1 MNVITIGGAT
11 QDIFLTCQSN
21 DQLTITENNY
31 LSRYLIFN
39 PQNKTEAS
47 KINFLTGGGATNS
60 AATFKKMNFD
70 VSCFCSVADDF
81 AGSFIKQ
88 ELKDLSIST
97 DLIIT
102 TNKNTTGTSVIINNP
117 DGDRILITYRG
128 ANNELTNTKELQQ
141 KLPSTDIVYITSI
154 SEAFFD
160 HLSPIAEAAKKNKTL
175 VSLNPGK
182 NQLTASALP
191 ELKKALLSTTILI
204 MNFTE
209 AKLLTTALIT
219 SDNQYKNSLS
229 TSMQHIACAT
239 TMSDE
244 EPYLIDHPIPH
255 ENLFFNIR
263 SFFKEVLKLGPS
275 IIVIT
280 NGCNGVYV
288 ATHSTIYF
296 HPSMKVPVVN
306 TVGAG
311 DSFGATFVGIYGLT
325 QNIERALKHGIVN
338 SASVLQDIGA
348 KKGLLS
354 QEEQISL
361 VESLNTALLQQ
372 FPL

>member
-47 KINFLTGGGATNS
+47 EINYLTGGGATNS
-60 AATFKKMNFD
+60 AAAFKKMNFD
-70 VSCFCSVADDF
+70 VSCLCSLAEDF
-81 AGSFIKQ
+81 AGSIIKQ
-88 ELKDLSIST
+88 ELTDLKIAT

-102 TNKNTTGTSVIINNP
+102 TDKNTTGTSVIINNP

-128 ANNELTNTKELQQ
+128 ANNELTITKELQQ
-141 KLPSTDIVYITSI
+141 KLSSTDILYITALN
-154 SEAFFD
+154 EAFFD
-160 HLSPIAEAAKKNKTL
+160 HISQLAQQAKDYKSLIA
-175 VSLNPGK
+175 LNPGK
-182 NQLTASALP
+182 NQLTVASIAT
-191 ELKKALLSTTILI
+191 LKETFLSTDILI
-204 MNFTE
+204 MNFAE

-219 SDNQYKNSLS
+219 SDNKYKNKLS
-229 TSMQHIACAT
+229 SSTQHIACAT
-239 TMSDE
+239 NMSDE
-244 EPYLIDHPIPH
+244 EPYLIDNPIPH
-255 ENLFFNIR
+255 ENLFFNVR

-288 ATHSTIYF
+288 ANPSTIYF
-296 HPSMKVPVVN
+296 HPSMKVPVIN

-311 DSFGATFVGIYGLT
+311 DSFGATFVGTYALT
-325 QNIERALKHGIVN
+325 KNIELALKHGIVN

-354 QEEQISL
+354 QEEQSAL
-361 VESLNTALLQQ
+361 VTSLNTSLLQQ
-372 FPL
+372 FSL

>member
-1 MNVITIGGAT
+1 MNVVTIGGAT

-47 KINFLTGGGATNS
+47 AINFLTGGGATNS
-60 AATFKKMNFD
+60 AASFRKMDFE
-70 VSCFCSVADDF
+70 VSCFCSLAGDF

-88 ELKDLSIST
+88 ELTNLKIST

-102 TNKNTTGTSVIINNP
+102 THKDTTGTSVIINNK

-128 ANNELTNTKELQQ
+128 ANNELTITKELQQ
-141 KLPSTDIVYITSI
+141 KLISTDILYITSLNE
-154 SEAFFD
+154 SFFD
-160 HLSPIAEAAKKNKTL
+160 HITQLAQQAKKNNTL

-182 NQLTASALP
+182 NQLTPSSIST
-191 ELKKALLSTTILI
+191 LKETLSSTTILI
-204 MNFTE
+204 MNFSE

-219 SDNQYKNSLS
+219 SDNKYKNTLS
-229 TSMQHIACAT
+229 SSAQHVACAR

-244 EPYLIDHPIPH
+244 EPYLVDHPIPH

-280 NGCNGVYV
+280 NGCNGVY
-288 ATHSTIYF
+288 AADTSTIYF
-296 HPSMKVPVVN
+296 HPSMKVPIVN

-311 DSFGATFVGIYGLT
+311 DAFGSTFVGMYALT
-325 QNIERALKHGIVN
+325 KDIERALKHGIIN

-354 QEEQISL
+354 QPEQTIR
-361 VESLNTALLQQ
+361 VESLNTSLLQT